1 MVKSDKISHFLPIC
15 FRNGDRVQQ
24 FAKKCPH
31 CGKTVSAAQMHGIAA
46 NINERILLAARAECS
61 QCHCRFPV
69 TCVITAQKRVMRV
82 ALPLWLYRF
91 YIRMLM
97 RSTDAGTQQPL
108 RAPAVSAPPAAQPAN
123 AEIPLDQVVT
133 ALELLGSYQGKP
145 IYSWIE
151 HRGKHYDFSRVTPNP
166 QAEKLACDECLL
178 NQTMIYKL
186 RCNS

>member
-1 MVKSDKISHFLPIC
+1 MQSMP
-15 FRNGDRVQQ
+15 
-24 FAKKCPH
+24 
-31 CGKTVSAAQMHGIAA
+31 
-46 NINERILLAARAECS
+46 
-61 QCHCRFPV
+61 
-69 TCVITAQKRVMRV
+69 
-82 ALPLWLYRF
+82 LPLPGYLRHHGTETRDARGAAAMAVSLF

-108 RAPAVSAPPAAQPAN
+108 RTPAVSAPPAAQPAKCRDSTGSGRYR
-123 AEIPLDQVVT
+123 AGT
-133 ALELLGSYQGKP
+133 ARQLSGQP